1 MRDENVLF
9 ELTNSHLNI
18 GLRGV
23 PVGTCRT
30 SFVTPTEGVHYCGYP
45 ISELANF
52 EPEDIVYLLLNK
64 ELPNSEEST
73 SFREDLSNRGNIP
86 GDLESQF

>member
-1 MRDENVLF
+1 MLYLGLLRGEIMRDENVLF

-45 ISELANF
+45 ISELSDF
-52 EPEDIVYLLLNK
+52 EPEDIVYLLMNK
-64 ELPNSEEST
+64 ELPN
-73 SFREDLSNRGNIP
+73 P
-86 GDLESQF
+86 